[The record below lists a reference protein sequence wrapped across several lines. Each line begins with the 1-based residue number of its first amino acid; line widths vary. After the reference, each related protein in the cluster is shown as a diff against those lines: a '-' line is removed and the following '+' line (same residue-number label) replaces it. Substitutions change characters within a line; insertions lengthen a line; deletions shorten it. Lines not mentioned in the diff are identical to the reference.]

1 MKNLYKILF
10 EGENIED
17 EELIRFKDEWYPTND
32 DWHTMIMNM
41 NNHASLHSIFNK
53 ISDID
58 KVVRCY
64 IVANM
69 IGYPKL
75 KDYEYNLFH
84 GKKWKNWLLWDEI
97 ELIQNENVPI
107 PEEYQELINDLTEYD
122 ITGGVAL
129 RNQDLGELVQF
140 KTIFDAIDMFRDKI
154 KDITFS
160 KIKFDSGNFHP
171 NSRVA
176 TINFNNGSR
185 IYVRIT
191 VFGPNK
197 LSFKTYDREERSV
210 VKHRYMTAFT
220 LELWP
225 YIENVI
231 VDPIY
236 KFEYVSLMNN
246 D

>member
-17 EELIRFKDEWYPTND
+17 EELIRFKDEWYPTNE

-160 KIKFDSGNFHP
+160 KIKYDRGDFHP
-171 NSRVA
+171 NSRVI
-176 TINFNNGSR
+176 TINFNNGSKV
-185 IYVRIT
+185 YVRIS
-191 VFGPNK
+191 VFAANS
-197 LSFKTYDREERSV
+197 LSFKTWDREVRNINKARFLTTFEV
-210 VKHRYMTAFT
+210 ALY
-220 LELWP
+220 P

-231 VDPIY
+231 IDPEY
-236 KFEYVSLMNN
+236 RFEYVSEMN
-246 D
+246 

>member
-17 EELIRFKDEWYPTND
+17 EELIYFKDEWYPTKE
-32 DWHTMIMNM
+32 DWYTMIMNM
-41 NNHASLHSIFNK
+41 NQHAALHNIFNK
-53 ISDID
+53 ITNID

-64 IVANM
+64 IAAKM

-75 KDYEYNLFH
+75 KDYEYSLFH
-84 GKKWKNWLLWDEI
+84 GKKWNHWLTWDEI
-97 ELIQNENVPI
+97 ELIQKENVPI

-129 RNQDLGELVQF
+129 RNQDLGELGDF
-140 KTIFDAIDMFRDKI
+140 KTVFDAINRFKDKI

-160 KIKFDSGNFHP
+160 KIKYDRGDFHP
-171 NSRVA
+171 NSRVV

-185 IYVRIT
+185 VYVRIS
-191 VFGPNK
+191 VFAANS
-197 LSFKTYDREERSV
+197 LSFKTWDSGERSIN
-210 VKHRYMTAFT
+210 KYRFMTTFT
-220 LELWP
+220 LALQP

-231 VDPIY
+231 IDPEY
-236 KFEYVSLMNN
+236 RFEYVSEMN
-246 D
+246 

>member
-17 EELIRFKDEWYPTND
+17 TELIHFKDEWYPRNE

-41 NNHASLHSIFNK
+41 NNHAPLHSIFNK

-64 IVANM
+64 IAANM

-129 RNQDLGELVQF
+129 RNQDLGELV
-140 KTIFDAIDMFRDKI
+140 
-154 KDITFS
+154 
-160 KIKFDSGNFHP
+160 
-171 NSRVA
+171 
-176 TINFNNGSR
+176 
-185 IYVRIT
+185 
-191 VFGPNK
+191 
-197 LSFKTYDREERSV
+197 
-210 VKHRYMTAFT
+210 
-220 LELWP
+220 
-225 YIENVI
+225 
-231 VDPIY
+231 
-236 KFEYVSLMNN
+236 
-246 D
+246 

>member
-17 EELIRFKDEWYPTND
+17 EELIRFKDEWYPTNE

-41 NNHASLHSIFNK
+41 NNHAPLHSIFNK

-64 IVANM
+64 IAANM

-140 KTIFDAIDMFRDKI
+140 KTIFDAIATYLKFYQSKNEEKIVFKLKDEKFRCSPWCYTSYSYRKR
-154 KDITFS
+154 TYC
-160 KIKFDSGNFHP
+160 
-171 NSRVA
+171 
-176 TINFNNGSR
+176 NNR
-185 IYVRIT
+185 RQRFCIAF
-191 VFGPNK
+191 FGRP
-197 LSFKTYDREERSV
+197 FRS
-210 VKHRYMTAFT
+210 
-220 LELWP
+220 
-225 YIENVI
+225 
-231 VDPIY
+231 
-236 KFEYVSLMNN
+236 
-246 D
+246 

>member
-17 EELIRFKDEWYPTND
+17 EELIRFKDEWYPTNE

-41 NNHASLHSIFNK
+41 NNHAALHSIFNK

-64 IVANM
+64 IAANM

-129 RNQDLGELVQF
+129 RNQDLGELV
-140 KTIFDAIDMFRDKI
+140 
-154 KDITFS
+154 
-160 KIKFDSGNFHP
+160 
-171 NSRVA
+171 
-176 TINFNNGSR
+176 
-185 IYVRIT
+185 
-191 VFGPNK
+191 
-197 LSFKTYDREERSV
+197 
-210 VKHRYMTAFT
+210 
-220 LELWP
+220 
-225 YIENVI
+225 
-231 VDPIY
+231 
-236 KFEYVSLMNN
+236 
-246 D
+246 

>member
-17 EELIRFKDEWYPTND
+17 EELIYFKDEWYPTND

-41 NNHASLHSIFNK
+41 NQHASLHNIFNK
-53 ISDID
+53 IANID

-64 IVANM
+64 IAAKM

-75 KDYEYNLFH
+75 DRYEYNLFH
-84 GKKWKNWLLWDEI
+84 GKKWNHWLTWDEI
-97 ELIQNENVPI
+97 ELIQKENVPI

-129 RNQDLGELVQF
+129 RNQDLGELGDF
-140 KTIFDAIDMFRDKI
+140 KTVFDAINRFKDEI

-160 KIKFDSGNFHP
+160 KIKYDRGDFHP
-171 NSRVA
+171 NSRVV

-185 IYVRIT
+185 VYVRIS
-191 VFGPNK
+191 VFAANS
-197 LSFKTYDREERSV
+197 LSFKTWDSRERSAN
-210 VKHRYMTAFT
+210 KYRFMTTFT
-220 LELWP
+220 LALQP

-231 VDPIY
+231 IDPEY
-236 KFEYVSLMNN
+236 RFEYVSEMN
-246 D
+246 

>member
-10 EGENIED
+10 EGENIEG
-17 EELIRFKDEWYPTND
+17 EEIIRFKDEWYPTND

-41 NNHASLHSIFNK
+41 NNHASLHNIFNK
-53 ISDID
+53 ITNID

-64 IVANM
+64 VAANM
-69 IGYPKL
+69 LGYPKL

-140 KTIFDAIDMFRDKI
+140 KTIFDAIDRFKDKI
-154 KDITFS
+154 KDITFR
-160 KIKFDSGNFHP
+160 KIKYDRGNFHP
-171 NSRVA
+171 NSRVI

-185 IYVRIT
+185 VYVRIS
-191 VFGPNK
+191 VYAANR
-197 LSFKTYDREERSV
+197 LSFKTWDREERSIN
-210 VKHRYMTAFT
+210 KCMFITAF
-220 LELWP
+220 ELALYP
-225 YIENVI
+225 YVENVI
-231 VDPIY
+231 VDPVY
-236 KFEYVSLMNN
+236 TFEYVSAM